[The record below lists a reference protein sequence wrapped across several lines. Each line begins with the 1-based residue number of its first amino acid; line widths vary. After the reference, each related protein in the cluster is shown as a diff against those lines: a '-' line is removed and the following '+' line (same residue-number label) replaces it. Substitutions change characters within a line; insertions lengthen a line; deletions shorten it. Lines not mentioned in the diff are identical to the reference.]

1 MYKVTLEAEEM
12 VIRIKRELMDQA
24 AIARLLD
31 LVNLAAVPQSSRL
44 ADEKE
49 KILVRMLGFPP
60 AYCGMAW
67 ISGGMKPES
76 G

>member
-1 MYKVTLEAEEM
+1 MYKVTLEDEDT
-12 VIRIKRELMDQA
+12 VIRIKRGLLDQA
-24 AIARLLD
+24 AVARLLD
-31 LVNLAAVPQSSRL
+31 LVNLAAVLHSSRL